1 MSTLGGLP
9 AWVVT
14 GATPPEPHVAH
25 HLPAESGKT
34 TEKNKLMREEI
45 PVVRVMVL
53 QLALFVLL
61 PAGEVV
67 MGDIGS
73 AAQGRGTALLT
84 HIGHMSTPVL
94 PGGAEL

>member
-1 MSTLGGLP
+1 MLGGLP

-14 GATPPEPHVAH
+14 GATPPEPHVAR

-34 TEKNKLMREEI
+34 TKKNKLMREEI
-45 PVVRVMVL
+45 LVARVMVL

-61 PAGEVV
+61 PACEVV
-67 MGDIGS
+67 TSDIGR
-73 AAQGRGTALLT
+73 AAQGRGTYLLT
-84 HIGHMSTPVL
+84 YLGHMSTPVL